1 MNNTY
6 KIDWLEK
13 ATTSTG
19 KAYAKITL
27 EGHAD
32 KKISIWSDFPNF
44 ANLMPGQEIVG
55 ELKQNDKG
63 YWNVYPPRAENS
75 PKTGGNRMGMMKEV
89 MAEKSQPIRQSQANK
104 ELGIKV
110 ASTMN
115 SAVQIALA
123 MIKDDKTVIWTD
135 GLVKDEI
142 RKWREFLW
150 LEWDKEEKD
159 FPPFNG

>member
-19 KAYAKITL
+19 KAYAKVTL

-63 YWNVYPPRAENS
+63 YWNIYPPRAENS
-75 PKTGGNRMGMMKEV
+75 PKGGAYKQQMMEKVMDRKE
-89 MAEKSQPIRQSQANK
+89 AGIERSQENK
-104 ELGIKV
+104 EHGIKV
-110 ASTMN
+110 SSTMN
-115 SAVQIALA
+115 GAVQIAIA

-135 GLVKDEI
+135 GSVKDEI
-142 RKWREFLW
+142 KKWREFLW
-150 LEWDKEEKD
+150 LEWDKEDKD
-159 FPPFNG
+159 YPPIA